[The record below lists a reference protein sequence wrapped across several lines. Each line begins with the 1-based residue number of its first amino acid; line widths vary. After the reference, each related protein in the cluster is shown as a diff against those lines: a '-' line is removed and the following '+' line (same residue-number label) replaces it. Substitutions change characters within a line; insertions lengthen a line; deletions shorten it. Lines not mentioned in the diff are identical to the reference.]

1 MFFRFLKKLED
12 LFLAFAVII
21 LLGPFLLLIICA
33 YPFIEGWPIFYISKR
48 MIGINKEIKIFK
60 FRSMVKD
67 ASDPKYELESK
78 YMIDGYLDIPL
89 SDKVYTR
96 LGKFLEKTQIVEVPQ
111 IIHVLTGKLSFIGNR
126 PLPKSNIEIL
136 KKSFPDLW
144 YLRFESPAGLTGI
157 SQVVGKFNLTAKK
170 RLELESLYSRVYN
183 EGNILKADIYI
194 FFSTIVLI
202 LLRHPSA
209 YRSYDK
215 AKEMLNSCL
224 SNNS

>member
-1 MFFRFLKKLED
+1 
-12 LFLAFAVII
+12 
-21 LLGPFLLLIICA
+21 
-33 YPFIEGWPIFYISKR
+33 

-60 FRSMVKD
+60 FRSMVKN

-78 YMIDGYLDIPL
+78 YMVDGYLDIPL

-96 LGKFLEKTQIVEVPQ
+96 FGKFLEKTQIVEVPQ

-215 AKEMLNSCL
+215 AKEMLKSCL